1 MKPFSW
7 GKQMHYYKFNIADYR
22 KDTTHLTPIEHYIYR
37 SLIDWYYLD
46 EQPIPKETQSVI
58 RRLSLGSDSVNLV
71 INVLSDFFELTDNG
85 YIHKRIDIEIEEY
98 HGMLKSNKANGSK
111 GGRPPKQVTEPVKTE
126 SVNFANPKEPTRNP
140 NQEPLT
146 INNKPIKYIPPIP
159 AELFAEYQAIRKSKR
174 AAPFTERMYI
184 AICNQAVLAGI
195 TPEQAITLCCE
206 KGWTGFNADWVKD
219 KSVKPMKG
227 YGFVSDAQF
236 NDWLESAPTQER
248 IANE

>member
-1 MKPFSW
+1 VKPFSW